1 MKDDE
6 VRLGKR
12 LKELRESLHITQD
25 ELAQKSGLGRNY
37 IAALE
42 TGDIAMPGADK
53 MAKLAKGTGRSMTQ
67 LNAELLGIGTP
78 EEILSLSEIP
88 LLRIPIIG
96 SVPAGY
102 PDIREEHISGY
113 LLVPREELRGVS
125 LEGLY
130 ALRVTG
136 ESLIGDDIQDGDYVV
151 YNTKTKEV
159 VSGKIYICRMENEV
173 LAKHVVME
181 NSHVRLV
188 SSNPRYKD
196 IELASIEI
204 LGRVI
209 LSSRIHEH

>member
-1 MKDDE
+1 MKDEDR
-6 VRLGKR
+6 RLGIR
-12 LKELRESLHITQD
+12 LKELRESLHITQE
-25 ELAQKSGLGRNY
+25 ELAAKSGLGRNY

-67 LNAELLGIGTP
+67 LNADLLGIGTP
-78 EEILSLSEIP
+78 DEILALGEVP
-88 LLRIPIIG
+88 VLRIPIIG

-113 LLVPREELRGVS
+113 LIIPREELRGVS

-130 ALRVTG
+130 VLKVTG
-136 ESLIGDDIQDGDYVV
+136 ESLIGDDIHDGDYVV
-151 YNTKTKEV
+151 YNTKNKEV
-159 VSGKIYICRMENEV
+159 VNGKIYICRMENEV
-173 LAKHVVME
+173 VAKHVIME

-188 SSNPRYKD
+188 SSNPRFKD
-196 IELASIEI
+196 IELSSVEI

-209 LSSRIHEH
+209 LSSRMHEH

>member
-1 MKDDE
+1 MSDDMS
-6 VRLGKR
+6 LGKKLR
-12 LKELRESLHITQD
+12 EIRESLHLTQD
-25 ELAQKSGLGRNY
+25 ELAAKSGLGRQY

-42 TGDIAMPGADK
+42 TDDIAMPGADK
-53 MAKLAKGTGRSMTQ
+53 MMKLAKGTGRSLAQ

-78 EEILSLSEIP
+78 EEILSLREVP
-88 LLRIPIIG
+88 LARIPIIG

-113 LLVPREELRGVS
+113 LNVPREELRGVS

-130 ALRVTG
+130 VLKVTG
-136 ESLIGDDIQDGDYVV
+136 ESLVGDDVHDGDYVV
-151 YNTKTKEV
+151 YNTKNKEV
-159 VSGKIYICRMENEV
+159 VNGKIYICLVGDEV
-173 LAKHVVME
+173 VAKHVVME

-196 IELASIEI
+196 IELSSVEI

-209 LSSRIHEH
+209 LSSRYHEH